1 MVSLSNTCTVYFI
14 CQCFNLW
21 SFLWLWLNAIL
32 LFISDKNFSALSL
45 EFLDFR
51 VLIMNILCLF
61 QCPCLT
67 RTALAFKSPLSV
79 LSGKWCSHAMGL
91 FCLFSIFSSR
101 AEIKYMQ
108 SLWQISVLQHNFG
121 FLMMSSASHRI
132 IRPKG
137 NKKCPL
143 QCVTQVALAR
153 QTQQQQ
159 QVLVH
164 LFFFF
169 LGSVWESS
177 AFLAAPR
184 HFPTGLSQAMS
195 FCQKSLFSWISIFKL
210 GRRNF
215 DRFFSLQM
223 DRLRVPGRGTLPIT
237 SSSVWAWEIHS
248 NQLA

>member
-169 LGSVWESS
+169 WGLSERAVPFLQLQGISQQVSHKPWVSAKRVCFLESAFSSWEEEISIVSSRYKWTDWES
-177 AFLAAPR
+177 LGG
-184 HFPTGLSQAMS
+184 GLYPSHPVQ
-195 FCQKSLFSWISIFKL
+195 CGPEKYTVT
-210 GRRNF
+210 N
-215 DRFFSLQM
+215 
-223 DRLRVPGRGTLPIT
+223 
-237 SSSVWAWEIHS
+237 
-248 NQLA
+248 

>member
-169 LGSVWESS
+169 GGVCLREQCLSCSSKAFPNRSLTSHEFLPKEFVFLNQHFQAGKKKFRSFLLATNGQTESPWEGDFTHHIQFSV
-177 AFLAAPR
+177 
-184 HFPTGLSQAMS
+184 GL
-195 FCQKSLFSWISIFKL
+195 
-210 GRRNF
+210 RNT
-215 DRFFSLQM
+215 Q
-223 DRLRVPGRGTLPIT
+223 
-237 SSSVWAWEIHS
+237 
-248 NQLA
+248 